1 MNTKTLT
8 AIALLIVAVP
18 AASFAQSGPMAGP
31 MAGMTPPTLDFA
43 TADADGSGGI
53 SAEEWT
59 AYSATLHSQM
69 RAQMTAARADALIAA
84 ADADGNG
91 ALTRDELITGMTAM
105 GDARRENRGG
115 LMGRMMGGHGDR
127 QGMRGDH
134 GGWGGHHMRG
144 DDDQGRRGDMRDG
157 PRGGQR
163 GEMRG
168 ERGGDMAARSF
179 ARIDRNDDG
188 SIDAT
193 ELGHA
198 QEFLNWMAQR
208 PRFN

>member
-8 AIALLIVAVP
+8 AIALLIAAVP
-18 AASFAQSGPMAGP
+18 AASFAQSGPMAG
-31 MAGMTPPTLDFA
+31 MTPPTLDFA
-43 TADADGSGGI
+43 AADADGSGGI

-59 AYSATLHSQM
+59 AYSATLHSEM
-69 RAQMTAARADALIAA
+69 RAQRTATRVDALIAA
-84 ADADGNG
+84 ADADGDG

-105 GDARRENRGG
+105 GDTRRESRGG
-115 LMGRMMGGHGDR
+115 MRGGHGER
-127 QGMRGDH
+127 HGMRGDH

-144 DDDQGRRGDMRDG
+144 DDDHGRRGEMRDG
-157 PRGGQR
+157 QRGGQR

-168 ERGGDMAARSF
+168 ERGGDMASRSF
-179 ARIDRNDDG
+179 ARMDRNDDG

-193 ELGHA
+193 ELGQA